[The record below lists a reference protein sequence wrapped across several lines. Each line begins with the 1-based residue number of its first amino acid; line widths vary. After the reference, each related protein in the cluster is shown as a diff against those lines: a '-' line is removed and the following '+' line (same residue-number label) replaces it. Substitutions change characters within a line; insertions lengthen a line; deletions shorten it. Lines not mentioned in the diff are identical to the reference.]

1 MCIYPVYMFICC
13 WCRLAILATQSF
25 NFHRVSR
32 FAFAFAF
39 AFAFHVFFFLFAL
52 RSSYFFGVLC
62 LCVTV
67 TSLVVCPAITTPLER
82 QPGRLAQAQPGSCL
96 LTRAQ
101 THTLTHSH
109 SHFAFARSHTTT
121 GTNTML
127 RVSHEVRVMSFIHKF
142 IDSHTVQLELQLAL
156 ADYVWLPHLAAR
168 CNHFTS
174 LTCNGFTLSLSLFL
188 FHSLTLLVGSHT
200 QHAIEQR
207 RNRSPANIDMD

>member
-1 MCIYPVYMFICC
+1 MCIYPVYIFICC

-39 AFAFHVFFFLFAL
+39 AFAFHVFSPFRFAFVLYFLVFF
-52 RSSYFFGVLC
+52 C
-62 LCVTV
+62 LYVTV

-82 QPGRLAQAQPGSCL
+82 QPGGLAQAQAQPGSCL

-109 SHFAFARSHTTT
+109 SHSNSHADAFAFARSHTTT

-127 RVSHEVRVMSFIHKF
+127 RVLHEGRVMSFIHKF
-142 IDSHTVQLELQLAL
+142 IDSHTVQLQLQLAL

-174 LTCNGFTLSLSLFL
+174 LTCNGFTLSLS
-188 FHSLTLLVGSHT
+188 HSLGGESH
-200 QHAIEQR
+200 AAR
-207 RNRSPANIDMD
+207 D